1 MKVEIDIDNI
11 VPNLDKTSLDEF
23 ITKDKD
29 KNKYNVI
36 LDTDTYNEADDQFAL
51 SYLLKSQEIFNI
63 EAITIAPFKHSKWQ
77 KTVSESIDAS
87 YNEACKIFDLL
98 DFIEAVKVVF
108 ESKVRLTILPCSPIT
123 SNLMTSIYELESE
136 LKGKNKLCDY
146 LCYRFY
152 NRSHG
157 PTKRWP
163 LWDISVIAYMINKN
177 WFNTID
183 ISCPLINNDNTF
195 KFTKNR
201 HNIKFV
207 NYLNANEIFKDL
219 FEKLTS
225 DNI

>member
-29 KNKYNVI
+29 KNKY
-36 LDTDTYNEADDQFAL
+36 
-51 SYLLKSQEIFNI
+51 
-63 EAITIAPFKHSKWQ
+63 
-77 KTVSESIDAS
+77 
-87 YNEACKIFDLL
+87 
-98 DFIEAVKVVF
+98 
-108 ESKVRLTILPCSPIT
+108 
-123 SNLMTSIYELESE
+123 
-136 LKGKNKLCDY
+136 
-146 LCYRFY
+146 
-152 NRSHG
+152 
-157 PTKRWP
+157 
-163 LWDISVIAYMINKN
+163 
-177 WFNTID
+177 
-183 ISCPLINNDNTF
+183 NDNTF